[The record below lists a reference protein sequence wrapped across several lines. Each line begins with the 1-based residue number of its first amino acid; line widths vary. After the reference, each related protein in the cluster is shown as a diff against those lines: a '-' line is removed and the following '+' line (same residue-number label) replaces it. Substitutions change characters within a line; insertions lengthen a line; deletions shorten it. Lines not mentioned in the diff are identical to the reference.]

1 MPSPCNNL
9 NVVPIKVSKLV
20 RYQNLDANDFFLT
33 VESGSS
39 LTSRRSTLA
48 DLKNALNK
56 LTGSYTGSFLGEFSG
71 SFTGSFK
78 GKSSGSFSGSH
89 YGKFIGKNAS
99 VSGSFSGSFYG
110 VSNFT
115 KTASYLKKTT
125 SNLESTIPYY
135 DSTRLTSTAN
145 NNSYGG
151 LFWSSNGGGFNLLK
165 MSSSVPTNY
174 IIVDSQATNNFG
186 QSHLILSNNCNRANR
201 VPSYNWGPEGWDL
214 FSSTSGSLILNSLTG
229 SYQFTNNVYTAGGK
243 YPYFSALKQVR
254 NNFYFWADPPSYSS
268 VCRDGAIGIG
278 VSAPNT
284 PTGSFGSYLKAKLH
298 IDMFS
303 ASAADIGKGSW
314 GNATGV
320 EHRHAA
326 ILVRYGSGSAVT
338 GLNTTFYVSSSGNTL
353 VGGKLNVS
361 RGITGSLYGTGFR
374 TLNSKTV
381 SFWGTGSHAV
391 SASFVGGPSRLYNAF
406 NNASD
411 STNFAPYT
419 WSLSVTKP
427 TNAVWSEF
435 SCFID
440 HLGRTD
446 NGLTLTGNILFDSDG
461 TNVSS
466 QYSNNTGCGNSGM
479 MWTGTVDNDSCLIH
493 WHHEGVVRVADST
506 SNTYTLRFVINK
518 SAGSYDLGTPTTY
531 YGIKAKYYIP

>member
-48 DLKNALNK
+48 DLKNALSK
-56 LTGSYTGSFLGEFSG
+56 LTGSYTGSYLGQFSG

-78 GKSSGSFSGSH
+78 GKLSGSFSGSH

-135 DSTRLTSTAN
+135 DSAHLTSTAN

-151 LFWSSNGGGFNLLK
+151 LFWSSNGGGYNLLK

-174 IIVDSQATNNFG
+174 IIVDSKATNNFG
-186 QSHLILSNNCNRANR
+186 QSHLILSNNCNRAIR
-201 VPSYNWGPEGWDL
+201 VPAYNWGPEGWDL
-214 FSSTSGSLILNSLTG
+214 FSNNSGSLILNSLTG
-229 SYQFTNNVYTAGGK
+229 SYQFSNNVYTAGGK

-320 EHRHAA
+320 EHRHTA

-391 SASFVGGPSRLYNAF
+391 SSSYSTVASTASYISTGGGDIFANA
-406 NNASD
+406 
-411 STNFAPYT
+411 YY
-419 WSLSVTKP
+419 VQK
-427 TNAVWSEF
+427 
-435 SCFID
+435 
-440 HLGRTD
+440 
-446 NGLTLTGNILFDSDG
+446 TGAG
-461 TNVSS
+461 TPV
-466 QYSNNTGCGNSGM
+466 NTG
-479 MWTGTVDNDSCLIH
+479 
-493 WHHEGVVRVADST
+493 T
-506 SNTYTLRFVINK
+506 SNTFGNIVVPAGKKLKWFKIEGSFNVSENNGVQVNGVSLNGTLVSSNVYSSWGWQKSYYYNPDSGDVITHFTIEG
-518 SAGSYDLGTPTTY
+518 APPAAVTTGTISIVVHTTNTGTNTCNGY
-531 YGIKAKYYIP
+531 AVGYF

>member
-56 LTGSYTGSFLGEFSG
+56 LTGSYTGSFLGRFSG

-78 GKSSGSFSGSH
+78 GKLSGSFSGSH

-110 VSNFT
+110 ITTRSQ
-115 KTASYLKKTT
+115 TASYLLQTNQNTT
-125 SNLESTIPYY
+125 KGIGYY
-135 DSTRLTSTAN
+135 DGTRLTSAPGLVFDN
-145 NNSYGG
+145 NT
-151 LFWSSNGGGFNLLK
+151 GGFKSLSI
-165 MSSSVPTNY
+165 SSSLPFNYLNIASRGLTSGGVKYNQAGISLANYNSNEPYPTY
-174 IIVDSQATNNFG
+174 DSWI
-186 QSHLILSNNCNRANR
+186 ILSA
-201 VPSYNWGPEGWDL
+201 
-214 FSSTSGSLILNSLTG
+214 TSGSLTFVAPIGSNAFSSSTIKAQSTTG
-229 SYQFTNNVYTAGGK
+229 ECYAMVQR
-243 YPYFSALKQVR
+243 R
-254 NNFYFWADPPSYSS
+254 NGFYFWPYMVSNTPS
-268 VCRDGAIGIG
+268 RDGAIGIG
-278 VSAPNT
+278 VQPPNEA
-284 PTGSFGSYLKAKLH
+284 TGSFDKYLRAKLQ
-298 IDMFS
+298 INMFS
-303 ASAADIGKGSW
+303 GSGEGPW
-314 GNATGV
+314 SVPATV
-320 EHRHAA
+320 ENRATA
-326 ILVRYGSGSAVT
+326 ILVNYGSGSATT
-338 GLNTTFYVSSSGNTL
+338 GFTKTFFVSGSGNTYIH
-353 VGGKLNVS
+353 GKLNVN

-374 TLNSKTV
+374 TLNSKSV

-391 SASFVGGPSRLYNAF
+391 SASFVGGPSRLYNSF

-427 TNAVWSEF
+427 TGAVWTEF

-446 NGLTLTGNILFDSDG
+446 DGLTLTGNILFNSDG

-479 MWTGTVDNDSCLIH
+479 TWGGTVDNDSCLIH
-493 WHHEGVVRVADST
+493 WHHEGIIRTADST

-518 SAGSYDLGTPTTY
+518 SAGNYDLGTPTTF

>member
-56 LTGSYTGSFLGEFSG
+56 LTGSYTGSFLGRFSG

-78 GKSSGSFSGSH
+78 GKLSGSFSGSH
-89 YGKFIGKNAS
+89 YGKFIGKNAK

-110 VSNFT
+110 ISNFS
-115 KTASYLKKTT
+115 KTSSYLLQTT
-125 SNLESTIPYY
+125 QNTTKGVGYF
-135 DSTRLTSTAN
+135 DGTRLISAPGLVFDN
-145 NNSYGG
+145 NNSGIKS
-151 LFWSSNGGGFNLLK
+151 LSV
-165 MSSSVPTNY
+165 SSSLSFNY
-174 IIVDSQATNNFG
+174 LLVASRGSAGYNQAGITFSNYNNNKIYPNTSQWT
-186 QSHLILSNNCNRANR
+186 LLSNN
-201 VPSYNWGPEGWDL
+201 
-214 FSSTSGSLILNSLTG
+214 SGSLTFVSPIG
-229 SYQFTNNVYTAGGK
+229 SYQFSSSGVVAKSTTGEAYGMVQT
-243 YPYFSALKQVR
+243 R
-254 NNFYFWADPPSYSS
+254 NGFYFWPYAASNTPS
-268 VCRDGAIGIG
+268 RDGAIGIG
-278 VSAPNT
+278 VQPPMS
-284 PTGSFGSYLKAKLH
+284 PTGSFSKYLRAKLH
-298 IDMFS
+298 INMFS
-303 ASAADIGKGSW
+303 GSGEGPW
-314 GNATGV
+314 SPKATV
-320 EHRHAA
+320 ENRAAA
-326 ILVRYGSGSAVT
+326 ILVQYGSGSVFT
-338 GLNTTFYVSSSGNTL
+338 GVNTTFYVSASGNTL

-361 RGITGSLYGTGFR
+361 RGITGSLYGTGFK
-374 TLNSKTV
+374 TLNSKSV

-391 SASFVGGPSRLYNAF
+391 SASFVGGPSRLYNSF

-427 TNAVWSEF
+427 TGAVWSEF

-446 NGLTLTGNILFDSDG
+446 DGLTLTGNILFNSDG

-479 MWTGTVDNDSCLIH
+479 TWGGTVDNDSCLIH
-493 WHHEGVVRVADST
+493 WHHEGIVRAADST

-518 SAGSYDLGTPTTY
+518 SAGSYDLGTPTTF